1 VSQYPT
7 QAELSVDNSLQFPSQ
22 ALDLGKENTQ
32 YSSKKL
38 RLSNEEPGFN
48 QNTRTN
54 MGSTAVDICHNG
66 KENGHIVPDV
76 AAAIEDLL
84 EQTSKVSCSHS
95 KCSSSFCFVVTF
107 LCLACVGV

>member
-1 VSQYPT
+1 
-7 QAELSVDNSLQFPSQ
+7 VDNSSQ
-22 ALDLGKENTQ
+22 YASQPPDVRREKTQ
-32 YSSKKL
+32 YSSKRL

-48 QNTRTN
+48 QNTKTN

-84 EQTSKVSCSHS
+84 EQTSKVSCCHS
-95 KCSSSFCFVVTF
+95 KCFSSHFVEIV
-107 LCLACVGV
+107 LCLAHVGLWHISY